1 MPITYRVDHPRRLV
15 VAIGTDTVTTQD
27 IFEYQKSA
35 WSRSDVAGYDELVD
49 MTHAERIEY
58 GSADTARE
66 LAARAAARDLPS
78 GGEKF
83 AIVAPSDL
91 AFGLGRLYQTYRS
104 LNKKSTK
111 RVEVFR
117 TMKEALAF
125 LGVEGDVTTG

>member
-15 VAIGTDTVTTQD
+15 VATGTETVTPQD
-27 IFEYQKSA
+27 IFEYQRSA
-35 WSRSDVAGYDELVD
+35 WSRPDVAGYDELVD
-49 MTHAERIEY
+49 MTHAKRLEF
-58 GSADTARE
+58 GSADSARE
-66 LAARAAARDLPS
+66 LASLSAKTDLPS

-83 AIVAPSDL
+83 AIVAPGDL

-104 LNKKSTK
+104 LDKKSTK

-125 LGVEGDVTTG
+125 LGVDGDVTTG